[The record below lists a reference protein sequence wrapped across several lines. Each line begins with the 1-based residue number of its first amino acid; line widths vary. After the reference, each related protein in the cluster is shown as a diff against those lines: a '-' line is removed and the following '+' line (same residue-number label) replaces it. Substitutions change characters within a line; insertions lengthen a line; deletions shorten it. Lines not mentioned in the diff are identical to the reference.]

1 MDETEAFGE
10 ILFDVFLY
18 IVKMVQFWAILDNG
32 IFSLECIWLD
42 YNWNILSY
50 KLNSMIMLSMKMLEI
65 KLNEEGEEV
74 VQNLK
79 AKFLRLRVIYNEQ

>member
-1 MDETEAFGE
+1 
-10 ILFDVFLY
+10 
-18 IVKMVQFWAILDNG
+18 
-32 IFSLECIWLD
+32 
-42 YNWNILSY
+42 
-50 KLNSMIMLSMKMLEI
+50 MIMLSMKMLEI